1 MRLFACWSFNLVNQS
16 SKTSVVY
23 IEYIRIMY
31 PKGYTYAR
39 DKLEYMGLQ
48 KNRMTTIILNGCMD
62 ILPFFQTSS

>member
-1 MRLFACWSFNLVNQS
+1 
-16 SKTSVVY
+16 
-23 IEYIRIMY
+23 MY